1 MKQVL
6 SHHSKID
13 KTKVLKPCGILMYVK
28 SNAERSMGSF
38 CNTIDLLSSPYL
50 SLKTLWSS
58 FEWLLKTGFT
68 VQRYSISKVQRGG
81 GRGRWGDVGK
91 GICEQSIC
99 YHVAAFMILFNVIC
113 NMTMFWKSWIM
124 TYWPHPQGR
133 EVGRGGLQ
141 AKYLLPSCYIL
152 DSLIFDMQH
161 DHV

>member
-1 MKQVL
+1 
-6 SHHSKID
+6 
-13 KTKVLKPCGILMYVK
+13 
-28 SNAERSMGSF
+28 MGSF

-58 FEWLLKTGFT
+58 FEWPLKTGFT

-113 NMTMFWKSWIM
+113 NMTMF
-124 TYWPHPQGR
+124 
-133 EVGRGGLQ
+133 
-141 AKYLLPSCYIL
+141 
-152 DSLIFDMQH
+152 
-161 DHV
+161 